1 MEPLK
6 PGLREAK
13 RVRTRARIL
22 ANAIALFRQQ
32 GVRATRLAR
41 VAEASEV
48 STATLYNYFATKG
61 DLVAAWLR
69 GEIRE
74 ALASHLVGERGGGER
89 RLRPVLRRTV
99 AGLAEAAAS
108 EAELRREAWHEA
120 GRAPLEPASQWAEW
134 VDCLA
139 EEQKRER
146 VRGDLGPGALAEII
160 VDALEG
166 GLIEGLRRSRDVD
179 ASSDRTAPIE
189 QSIRARLD
197 LALDGARKR
206 NERVPAP

>member
-1 MEPLK
+1 MESIEHR
-6 PGLREAK
+6 LRAVK

-22 ANAIALFRQQ
+22 ANAIALFRRQ
-32 GVRATRLAR
+32 GVRATRLSS

-48 STATLYNYFATKG
+48 SAATLYNYFATKG

-74 ALASHLVGERGGGER
+74 ALASHLGEAGGGER

-99 AGLAEAAAS
+99 AGLAEAAGS
-108 EAELRREAWHEA
+108 EVDLRREAWHEA
-120 GRAPLEPASQWAEW
+120 GRAPLEPASAWAEW

-146 VRGDLGPGALAEII
+146 VRGDLGPDTLAEII

-166 GLIEGLRRSRDVD
+166 GLIEGLRGAGDAGASVD
-179 ASSDRTAPIE
+179 PAALIE
-189 QSIRARLD
+189 QSLRARLD

-206 NERVPAP
+206 NERVRAP